1 MKKSIA
7 VMLGCVGALGTSS
20 FAGDD
25 VDIPLPVEKPV
36 YEWSKFALGISYVY
50 QQQDYKLTG
59 ADFTLPLGVRLPPTF
74 PLDERAVND
83 IENTADS
90 LLLKFSY
97 TPYPFVTFFAIG
109 GRVDGT
115 VDVNLVS
122 PIGDVSVDYDGW
134 VYGGGVTLAYAY
146 RHYFATLTGS
156 YTFASTDQADIDTL
170 VVLPKMGVFNEKGAL
185 WVGAQYQKTEHSQ
198 AGNINLSLG
207 GPSVPVTFSI
217 DLEDQDNW
225 NFLVGGRW
233 NFTDDLSI
241 TAEVGF
247 ADRRQ
252 YLIYLEKQF

>member
-1 MKKSIA
+1 MKMNA
-7 VMLGCVGALGTSS
+7 TVMLGVVGALASSS
-20 FAGDD
+20 FAGDK
-25 VDIPLPVEKPV
+25 VDIPLPEEKPA

-50 QQQDYKLTG
+50 QQQDYRLTG
-59 ADFTLPLGVRLPPTF
+59 ADFTLPVGVVLPPMF
-74 PLDERAVND
+74 PLDERAVTD
-83 IENTADS
+83 IENTADTMV
-90 LLLKFSY
+90 LKFSY

-115 VDVNLVS
+115 VDVSLVA

-134 VYGGGVTLAYAY
+134 VYGGGMTLSYAY
-146 RHYFATLTGS
+146 KHYFASLTGS
-156 YTFASTDQADIDTL
+156 YTFASLDEAEIDTL
-170 VVLPKMGVFNEKGAL
+170 VILPKVGVFNEKGAL
-185 WVGAQYQKTEHSQ
+185 WVGAQYQRTEHTQ

-207 GPSVPVTFSI
+207 GPSFPVSFNV

-247 ADRRQ
+247 ADRKQ
-252 YLIYLEKQF
+252 LLVYLEKTF